1 MQNVVGSARAGG
13 SEQSRR
19 IAPVVANQR
28 PLQQAEIRKA
38 HKRASNFENEDEH
51 PEIFK
56 NNYVF
61 TAVLVAP
68 NA

>member
-1 MQNVVGSARAGG
+1 MQNVVGNARAGG
-13 SEQSRR
+13 SEQSR

>member
-1 MQNVVGSARAGG
+1 MQNVVGNARAGG

-51 PEIFK
+51 PEILDRK
-56 NNYVF
+56 SV
-61 TAVLVAP
+61 V
-68 NA
+68 